1 MKRILLSAT
10 LLLTGSLLAQTVDVF
25 NYSGLLN
32 ANGWVNHSGTV
43 GQFATVETASDNGN
57 SLSYSG
63 LAASTGNRATFVAG
77 NTEDVNKAI
86 SGITGTGYFS
96 FLMKVSSTNGITTTG
111 EHFIGFGSTAGAS
124 VTIFGGRVI
133 IKAGTT
139 PNTFQLGILNITGG
153 TPAPTPTFTNEFP
166 LDQTVLVVV
175 KLNRSVT
182 PIQASLFINPTPGQA
197 EPATPTAYSA
207 AGTSNFNSFSSIY
220 LRQAGN
226 ATAGTGTFEID
237 EIRAGGTWGSVLPC
251 DAPTTYYTD
260 ADNDGFGDP
269 NNTLST
275 CYAPTSGFVLNSD
288 DCDDSNAAVNP
299 NTIWYQD
306 TDGDGFGNVAVSL
319 TQCAQPNGYVLNS
332 TDCNDNDNALNA
344 LTIWYQDSDNDGF
357 GNPNESIQNCGQP
370 AGYVSNNTD
379 CDDTNNAINP
389 NASEIFDGI
398 DNDCD
403 NTIDEG
409 FTPVTYYF
417 DTDNDGFGGTT
428 STVSVSNP
436 GTGWVLVDGDC
447 DDNNNTVYPN
457 APELC
462 DGIDNNC
469 NNQTDEGL
477 TFVTYYADADNDGF
491 GNPAIS
497 TSACAQPTGYVS
509 NDQDCD
515 DSNDMINPNATDI
528 PGNGIDEDCIG
539 GDAVIQPTSL
549 GIYEFTGTTNCT
561 DINTAVTAQPTGAT
575 FSAYSTVGT
584 NCSPTA
590 SVFNNSG
597 WNTGTSI
604 DLTEYNTFS
613 INTTDCYSINATSLS
628 FDHRASGTT
637 PLNWIVRSSL
647 DNYTTDLGTGTSN
660 STLTNASITLPSTF
674 AAITTVTFRFYVTG
688 AAGNG
693 TTWRQDNVSLLG
705 FINTVA
711 PTTFYADADGD
722 GFGNNDVTIQ
732 SCSPVTGYVADN
744 SDCNDNNAAINP
756 STIWYQDADND
767 TYGNADVTFVG
778 CVPPTGYVLDSVDCD
793 DTNNAVFT
801 PSTYYVDA
809 DNDGYGTGNG
819 QLFCSNPGTGYAT
832 QNGDCNDNND
842 AINPGSAEICDN
854 LDNNCNNQTD
864 EGLTFVN
871 YFVDADNDG
880 FGTGVAQSFCS
891 NPGAGFAL
899 QAGDCNDN
907 SNAIYPGATDIAD
920 NGIDENCDSVDG
932 YLGIDNVQFGNVQ
945 LYPNPNNGT
954 FQLKGDFV
962 DGAEVIITD
971 LNGKVLG
978 KFQAFE
984 NNQEIAINSMLSGC
998 YFVNIRNNEA
1008 QKILRFIVK

>member
-32 ANGWVNHSGTV
+32 ANGWTTHSGTA
-43 GQFATVETASDNGN
+43 GQFSTLSSSSDNGN

-63 LAASTGNRATFVAG
+63 LAPSTGNRTSFIAG
-77 NTEDVNKAI
+77 NSEDVNKALTGI
-86 SGITGTGYFS
+86 SGVGYLS
-96 FLMKVSSTNGITTTG
+96 FLIKVNSTTG
-111 EHFIGFGSTAGAS
+111 MNPAGEYFTGFGSTAGAN
-124 VTIFGGRVI
+124 VTVFGGRVF
-133 IKAGTT
+133 IKPGTGAGF
-139 PNTFQLGILNITGG
+139 FQLGIQNMSGG
-153 TPAPTPTFTNEFP
+153 TPTQTYTGDLA
-166 LDQTVLVVV
+166 LGQTVLVVM
-175 KLNRSVT
+175 KLVASSSLS
-182 PIQASLFINPTPGQA
+182 PSQASLFINPTPGQI
-197 EPATPTAYSA
+197 EPTTPSVTNSS
-207 AGTSNFNSFSSIY
+207 GTTNYSNFASVF
-220 LRQAGN
+220 LRQSGN
-226 ATAGTGTFEID
+226 ATTGSGSFELD
-237 EIRAGGTWGSVLPC
+237 EIRADGSWAAVLPC
-251 DAPTTYYTD
+251 DAPTTYYAD
-260 ADNDGFGDP
+260 IDNDGFGDA
-269 NNTLST
+269 NNIIST
-275 CYAPTSGFVLNSD
+275 CYTLSGYVTNNSD
-288 DCDDSNAAVNP
+288 CNDNNAAINP
-299 NTIWYQD
+299 NTTWYQD
-306 TDGDGFGNVAVSL
+306 LDGDTYGNSSVSL
-319 TQCAQPNGYVLNS
+319 IQCSQPNGYVLNN
-332 TDCNDNDNALNA
+332 TDCDDSNP
-344 LTIWYQDSDNDGF
+344 TILAISTWYADADADGF
-357 GNPNESIQNCGQP
+357 GNPTVSTQTCTQP
-370 AGYVSNNTD
+370 LGYVANNTD
-379 CDDTNNAINP
+379 CDDNNFAVNP
-389 NASEIFDGI
+389 NATEIYDNI
-398 DNDCD
+398 DNNCD
-403 NTIDEG
+403 GNTDEG
-409 FTPVTYYF
+409 FTLVTYYF
-417 DTDNDGFGGTT
+417 DNDGDGFGGST
-428 STVSVSNP
+428 STSSTSNP
-436 GTGWVLVDGDC
+436 GSGWVLVGGDC
-447 DDNNNTVYPN
+447 DDNNI
-457 APELC
+457 A
-462 DGIDNNC
+462 
-469 NNQTDEGL
+469 
-477 TFVTYYADADNDGF
+477 
-491 GNPAIS
+491 
-497 TSACAQPTGYVS
+497 
-509 NDQDCD
+509 
-515 DSNDMINPNATDI
+515 INPSATDI

-549 GIYEFTGTTNCT
+549 GVYEFTGTTNCT
-561 DINTAVTAQPTGAT
+561 DINTAVTAQPIGAT

-693 TTWRQDNVSLLG
+693 TTWRQDNVSLFG

-711 PTTFYADADGD
+711 PTTFYTDADGD

-907 SNAIYPGATDIAD
+907 NNAIYPGATDISD

-978 KFQAFE
+978 KFQALE
-984 NNQEIAINSMLSGC
+984 NNQEIAINGMLSGC

-1008 QKILRFIVK
+1008 QKVLRFIVK